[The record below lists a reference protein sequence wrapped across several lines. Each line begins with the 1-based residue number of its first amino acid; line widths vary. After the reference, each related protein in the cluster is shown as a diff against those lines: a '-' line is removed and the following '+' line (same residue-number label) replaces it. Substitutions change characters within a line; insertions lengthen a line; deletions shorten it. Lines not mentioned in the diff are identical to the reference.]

1 MARSKGETKA
11 PVAPAQ
17 DVDKAAEAAA
27 ASITAKHGA
36 GSFIRLGSKE
46 VISCAV
52 QPTGIYQLDYF
63 VLGPGGFPKGRIV
76 EVYGPESSGK
86 TTLALQLVAQAQK
99 MGGKA
104 AFIDVEHALD
114 PAWARING
122 VNVDQVFI
130 SQPDYGEQALDITDS
145 AIRSGAF
152 AVVVVDSVAAL
163 TPKAELD
170 GDFGDSNVGLHARL
184 MSQAMRKLT
193 SVVSQSKAVL
203 LFVNQIREKV
213 GVIYGSPE
221 VTTGGKALKFYA
233 SVRLDIRKRE
243 AIKDGELVIGN
254 KVHLKASKNK
264 VAPPFREIDVDL
276 LYDRGF
282 DTVGSLF
289 DAGVMNGAV
298 QKAGAW
304 YSFEDQ
310 RLGQGRDAAVRSLRS
325 NESLYRQVFVRV
337 VENDNKS

>member
-114 PAWARING
+114 PAWARTNG
-122 VNVDQVFI
+122 VDVDQVFI

-184 MSQAMRKLT
+184 MSQAMRKLA
-193 SVVSQSKAVL
+193 SVVSQSKTVL
-203 LFVNQIREKV
+203 LFINQIREKV
-213 GVIYGSPE
+213 GVMFGSPE
-221 VTTGGKALKFYA
+221 TTTGGRALKFYA
-233 SVRLDIRKRE
+233 SVRLDVRRKDYLRE
-243 AIKDGELVIGN
+243 GEGTSPYGN
-254 KVHLKASKNK
+254 VVKVKAVKNK
-264 VAPPFREIDVDL
+264 IGPPFREAEISL
-276 LYDRGF
+276 LYDSGF

-289 DAGVMNGAV
+289 DAGVMNGAISRFIEKV
-298 QKAGAW
+298 
-304 YSFEDQ
+304 
-310 RLGQGRDAAVRSLRS
+310 
-325 NESLYRQVFVRV
+325 
-337 VENDNKS
+337 